1 MESEQI
7 RKKIISQGIN
17 PDTLYEILE
26 EFISSEES
34 DFFSEIK
41 SNHNYSIWLDLLDWK
56 IFEMV
61 QLDDNWSFMGNRPR
75 ICLFYKSAE
84 YYDFDEETEDFYRYV
99 DEKDISELDEYLQLK
114 KDIEFFLEEDMW
126 KLEEY
131 VNIIDDL
138 KNIPKK
144 PLSLTDDQ
152 WQVYYLRE
160 EGYEYNM
167 IAWLRD
173 TAEDTV
179 RVLYKKAKDKIQD
192 SLCPDG
198 TIYIKLSGEFKEKMS
213 IDELVKN
220 YGEYDYADEYHRE
233 FDIMIVFESEMP
245 LALQRVP
252 ELDDVLKLYPPFD
265 EQDVINYKGVSTR

>member
-17 PDTLYEILE
+17 PDTLVELLE

-34 DFFSEIK
+34 DFFTQIK
-41 SNHNYSIWLDLLDWK
+41 TEHNFSIWLNLLDWS

-61 QLDDNWSFMGNRPR
+61 QLTDNWTFMEQRPR
-75 ICLFYKSAE
+75 ICLFYKDAT
-84 YYDFDEETEDFYRYV
+84 YYDFDEEDEDFIRYAN
-99 DEKDISELDEYLQLK
+99 EKDISEIDEYLQLK

-138 KNIPKK
+138 KNMPRK
-144 PLSLTDDQ
+144 PFGLTDDQ

-160 EGYEYNM
+160 EDYSYEM
-167 IAWLRD
+167 IAWLRN
-173 TAEDTV
+173 TTESTV
-179 RVLYKKAKDKIQD
+179 RDLYAKAKKKIQD
-192 SLCPDG
+192 VLVPDG
-198 TIYIKLSGEFKEKMS
+198 TIYIKLSEAFKEKMS
-213 IDELVKN
+213 VDELVKN

-233 FDIMIVFESEMP
+233 FDVMIVFESEMP

-252 ELDDVLKLYPPFD
+252 ELDDVLKLYPPFK
-265 EQDVINYKGVSTR
+265 EEDVINCKGVATR